1 MAPFPFN
8 LFPLPLPR
16 NTRVPAVCLCSL
28 NITYSASL
36 ASFAT
41 DFLCSFLPT
50 YICQNLICYSG
61 LFEKPFIYKMY
72 QVQVTECE
80 INTSSNQ
87 KVFFSPSHEKLRGK
101 RFQSLPLTIRYYQ
114 GPDCF
119 SFSVSS
125 SVLVYYQGSCNK
137 RPQTGGLKNKCI
149 ASQLFSFSILFI
161 SWQNNILLVFLYS
174 PFNFLY

>member
-1 MAPFPFN
+1 MAQFPFN
-8 LFPLPLPR
+8 LSPLPLPR

-50 YICQNLICYSG
+50 HICQNLICYSG

-101 RFQSLPLTIRYYQ
+101 RFQSLPLTIKVLSGARLFLFF
-114 GPDCF
+114 CF
-119 SFSVSS
+119 IICI
-125 SVLVYYQGSCNK
+125 SVLLGV
-137 RPQTGGLKNKCI
+137 L
-149 ASQLFSFSILFI
+149 
-161 SWQNNILLVFLYS
+161 
-174 PFNFLY
+174 